1 MKGIKMTLYH
11 HLADY
16 GHCISLVSITMTMTL
31 FRQMAEYRHLRYQ
44 IPTKATFHLHHNHSK
59 INLSQP
65 GKTMM
70 LYGKV
75 VAIDIHLIFL

>member
-1 MKGIKMTLYH
+1 MKSIKMTLYH

-16 GHCISLVSITMTMTL
+16 GHCVSLASITMAMTL
-31 FRQMAEYRHLRYQ
+31 FRHMTEYRHHRYL
-44 IPTKATFHLHHNHSK
+44 IPTKVTLHLHHNHSK

-75 VAIDIHLIFL
+75 VAIDIHLIFI